1 MHRVTPTI
9 GNRPRFLV
17 VLAYND
23 APDIALSEQARMTFF
38 GRLG

>member
-9 GNRPRFLV
+9 GRTTRILV
-17 VLAYND
+17 VLAYN
-23 APDIALSEQARMTFF
+23 AEPGIALSKAARMTFF